1 VTAIDLLRRIFWPL
15 VRLALD
21 ADERAEVARVRR
33 ARIAREARE
42 AAEAVERAR
51 WQR

>member
-1 VTAIDLLRRIFWPL
+1 MTAIDLLRRIFWPL

>member
-1 VTAIDLLRRIFWPL
+1 MSPLDLLRRLFWPL

-33 ARIAREARE
+33 TRIAREARE
-42 AAEAVERAR
+42 AAEAVKRS
-51 WQR
+51 QGPQ

>member
-1 VTAIDLLRRIFWPL
+1 MSALDILRRVVWPL

-51 WQR
+51 GPQ

>member
-1 VTAIDLLRRIFWPL
+1 VTTIDILRRIFWPL

-42 AAEAVERAR
+42 AAEAVERAQER
-51 WQR
+51 R

>member
-1 VTAIDLLRRIFWPL
+1 MAALDLLRSIFWP
-15 VRLALD
+15 VIRLALD
-21 ADERAEVARVRR
+21 ADERAEVARARR

-51 WQR
+51 GQR

>member
-1 VTAIDLLRRIFWPL
+1 VTALDLLRRFFWPV

-42 AAEAVERAR
+42 AAEAVERAQER
-51 WQR
+51 R